1 MHSPTPRHALN
12 IFCSS
17 FGHGNPHSTPV
28 FSGVSICFL
37 VYCGP
42 CLLPQDL
49 RMYLTGRAIV
59 LSFHIPQA
67 FHTEPM
73 KCAPG
78 VFAIPQ
84 PWSNWVHLEGEQGT
98 GGAERE
104 RTV

>member
-1 MHSPTPRHALN
+1 MKQAQKHENKPTVVQERNQKEA
-12 IFCSS
+12 S
-17 FGHGNPHSTPV
+17 FT
-28 FSGVSICFL
+28 
-37 VYCGP
+37 
-42 CLLPQDL
+42 
-49 RMYLTGRAIV
+49 T

-104 RTV
+104 RSRKRNSEAQTMF